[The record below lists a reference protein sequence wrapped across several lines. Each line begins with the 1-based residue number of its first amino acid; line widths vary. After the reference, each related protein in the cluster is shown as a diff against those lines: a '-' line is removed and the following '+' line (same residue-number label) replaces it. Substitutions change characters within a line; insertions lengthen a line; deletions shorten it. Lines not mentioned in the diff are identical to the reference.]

1 MEGNLFSAMMIS
13 ASGMRTQS
21 VRSRIITENIAN
33 SDTTGTKPG
42 DDPYQRKT
50 ISFMN
55 ELDRASGVK
64 IVKVDKVSETNGEF
78 VLKYKPGHPAA
89 DEAGYVKY
97 PNVNSLIEM
106 ADMRE
111 SQRSYE
117 ANLGMIETAR
127 SMLQRTIDILRA

>member
-1 MEGNLFSAMMIS
+1 MDGDLFTSMIIS
-13 ASGMRTQS
+13 ASGMRAQS
-21 VRSRIITENIAN
+21 MRSRVITENIAN
-33 SDTTGTKPG
+33 ADTTATKPG
-42 DDPYQRKT
+42 EDPYRRKV
-50 ISFMN
+50 ISFTN
-55 ELDRASGVK
+55 EMDRANGVK
-64 IVKVDKVSETNGEF
+64 IVKVDKVSESKQDF
-78 VLKYKPGHPAA
+78 VMRYMPGHPAA

-127 SMLQRTIDILRA
+127 TMLQRTIDLLRG